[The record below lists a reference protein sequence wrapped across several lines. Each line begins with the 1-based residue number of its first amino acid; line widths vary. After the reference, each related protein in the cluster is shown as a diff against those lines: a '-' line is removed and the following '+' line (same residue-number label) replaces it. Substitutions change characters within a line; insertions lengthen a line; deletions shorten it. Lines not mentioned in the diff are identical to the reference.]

1 VIIGPSAMEKAF
13 NSKRNIEEGRTD
25 LIQVVCHKPA

>member
-1 VIIGPSAMEKAF
+1 MEKAF